1 LEIEELTKRIDG
13 VKKSIEDAFD
23 KGSIDF
29 DQIASELDLIGSDL
43 QAIGISETAK
53 SKLAKNQSEHKRVIT
68 TGDYR

>member
-1 LEIEELTKRIDG
+1 LEIEELIRKIEG

-43 QAIGISETAK
+43 QAMGISENAK
-53 SKLAKNQSEHKRVIT
+53 SKLAKNQSEHKKMIT
-68 TGDYR
+68 AGDYK